1 MALTRPQTK
10 VLSILVLKGLGVV
23 LLFVV
28 VLAAFMG
35 ACAFAF
41 GKKSWMDVNG
51 LITNI
56 ASISFGVWRGFRHG
70 LKGEDSGEDSAANI
84 SR

>member
-1 MALTRPQTK
+1 
-10 VLSILVLKGLGVV
+10 
-23 LLFVV
+23 
-28 VLAAFMG
+28 
-35 ACAFAF
+35 
-41 GKKSWMDVNG
+41 MDVNG
-51 LITNI
+51 LITTI